1 MNASVTTPELVAAPK
16 SGALPDIV
24 DVAMKH
30 KGLVLT
36 GLLLGI
42 ALGVVTYLKLGPA
55 YETKTRILVSKKGN
69 VQLNED
75 DTGNRTYGERGEHVT
90 LIMSPLIVKEAVET
104 YELGKLA
111 SLRTSSDPVE
121 DIVDAIKARRTA
133 GSDLSFLNVVDLAFE
148 SEVRGDG
155 PRILDA
161 IAKTYASYLKRTQGE
176 NTDEAVTSV
185 DDRAKKLE
193 NELHEAEQKQLEL
206 RQKAPFHWKNAPG
219 TSGQSGDTTNLHQE
233 RVLRLEQERRDQLV
247 RRAQV
252 ESKLATIERLQR
264 ENAPAESLE
273 FLVRRYL
280 YQDGNNSPAAAATS
294 DAGSGAL
301 FVDPRIS
308 LLDQRLTPLMLEEQR
323 LTRDF
328 GYGEDHPQ
336 VKLVKKNMEAVRQF
350 FRDQGL
356 LLPDEPGGR
365 VSRKT
370 TDLVA
375 MYVASLKQEKQELD
389 LRDKSLSALVD
400 EETVLA
406 KQYTKFLLED
416 QRLAAEIQRLTL
428 LWQTVKT
435 SIAQVDLLKDN
446 TGYSMKTVAPPMES
460 LSFKKPL
467 KIIGACAMVG
477 MIISCGIVYLRAL
490 RDTRMK
496 TVEAIQELLGW
507 RILGRVPS
515 LRLKGRPLANTTID
529 PGLCFYHHPGSK
541 ESESYRS
548 VRSALFVLTHQNGKR
563 IIQVTSPEMADGKT
577 TLTTN
582 LAAAIAQSGK
592 KVLLIDADMRRARV
606 HQMLGLRGEIGL
618 AEVLSGE
625 IALENAVQPTVME
638 HLTVL
643 TAGKAPANPA
653 ELLSSPRFVQLLGAV
668 RPHFDYV
675 LVDTPP
681 LLAVSDP
688 CVVAPYVDGV
698 LLVVRVGKNRAE
710 SVEQARE
717 LLLTHHAQP
726 LGVVVNGVSEQR
738 SYGQYGY
745 GEYGSGYGYG
755 TSTDSD
761 QAVSAIPVETQTVT
775 EGQPTP
781 HPAMTTVEWIGEGPV
796 NPPRAV
802 GART

>member
-1 MNASVTTPELVAAPK
+1 MNAPVTTPELVTAPK
-16 SGALPDIV
+16 SGSLPDIV
-24 DVAMKH
+24 DVAMKN

-42 ALGVVTYLKLGPA
+42 AVGVITYLKLGPA

-69 VQLNED
+69 VQLSED
-75 DTGNRTYGERGEHVT
+75 DIGNKTYGERGEHVT

-104 YELGKLA
+104 FELGKLA
-111 SLRTSSDPVE
+111 SLRDSSDPVE

-133 GSDLSFLNVVDLAFE
+133 GSDLSFLNVIDLAYE

-161 IAKTYASYLKRTQGE
+161 IEKTYARYLKRTQGE
-176 NTDEAVTSV
+176 NTADAVTSV
-185 DDRAKKLE
+185 DGRAKDLE
-193 NELHEAEQKQLEL
+193 KEL
-206 RQKAPFHWKNAPG
+206 RNVEQEQLALRQRAPFHWRNAPG

-247 RRAQV
+247 RRAQI
-252 ESKLATIERLQR
+252 ESKLATIEQLQR
-264 ENAPAESLE
+264 DNAPAESLDL
-273 FLVRRYL
+273 LVRRYL
-280 YQDGNNSPAAAATS
+280 MQDGNNSPAAAATS
-294 DAGSGAL
+294 DAGGVT

-308 LLDQRLTPLMLEEQR
+308 LMDQRLTPLILEEQR
-323 LTRDF
+323 LTRDY
-328 GYGEDHPQ
+328 GYGPDHPQ
-336 VKLVKKNMEAVRQF
+336 VKLVKKNIESVRQF

-356 LLPDEPGGR
+356 SLPDEPGGR

-375 MYVASLKQEKQELD
+375 MYVASLRQERQELD
-389 LRDKSLSALVD
+389 LRDKNLSQLVD

-406 KQYTKFLLED
+406 KQYSKFLLED
-416 QRLAAEIQRLTL
+416 QRLANEILRLTQ
-428 LWQTVKT
+428 LWSTVKT
-435 SIAQVDLLKDN
+435 SIAQVDLLQDN
-446 TGYSMKTVAPPMES
+446 TGYTMKTVAPPMES
-460 LSFKKPL
+460 LSMKKPM
-467 KIIGACAMVG
+467 KIVGASAMVG
-477 MIISCGIVYLRAL
+477 LMVSCGIVYLRAL
-490 RDTRMK
+490 RDTRLK
-496 TVEAIQELLGW
+496 SVDAVQELLGW
-507 RILGRVPS
+507 RVLGRVPTW
-515 LRLKGRPLANTTID
+515 RTKGRPVVDSTID
-529 PGLCFYHHPGSK
+529 ASVCFFHHPGSK
-541 ESESYRS
+541 ESEAYRS

-563 IIQVTSPEMADGKT
+563 VLQVTSPEMADGKT

-618 AEVLSGE
+618 AEVLAGE
-625 IALENAVQPTVME
+625 IALENAVQSTVME

-643 TAGKAPANPA
+643 SAGKAPANPA
-653 ELLSSPRFVQLLGAV
+653 ELLSSPRFAQLLGAV
-668 RPHFDYV
+668 RPHYDYI

-717 LLLTHHAQP
+717 LLMTHHAQP
-726 LGVVVNGVSEQR
+726 LGVVINGVTETR
-738 SYGQYGY
+738 GYGAYGY
-745 GEYGSGYGYG
+745 GEYGGYGYG
-755 TSTDSD
+755 YGLAGEANTGG
-761 QAVSAIPVETQTVT
+761 AVVPAGMVMTA
-775 EGQPTP
+775 EGQSAA
-781 HPAMTTVEWIGEGPV
+781 HPSMTTVEWIGEGPV
-796 NPPRAV
+796 GPGRSSPTRL
-802 GART
+802 

>member
-1 MNASVTTPELVAAPK
+1 MNAPVTTPELVTAPK

-24 DVAMKH
+24 DVAMKN

-42 ALGVVTYLKLGPA
+42 AAGVIVYLKLGPA

-69 VQLNED
+69 VQLSED
-75 DTGNRTYGERGEHVT
+75 DIGNKTYGERGEHVT

-111 SLRTSSDPVE
+111 SLRGSSDPVE

-133 GSDLSFLNVVDLAFE
+133 GSDLSFLNVIDLAYE

-161 IAKTYASYLKRTQGE
+161 IEKTYARYLKRTQGE
-176 NTDEAVTSV
+176 NTADAVTSV
-185 DDRAKKLE
+185 DSRAKELE
-193 NELHEAEQKQLEL
+193 RELRNVEQEQLAL
-206 RQKAPFHWKNAPG
+206 RQKAPFHWRNAPG

-247 RRAQV
+247 RRAQI
-252 ESKLATIERLQR
+252 ESKLATIEQLQR
-264 ENAPAESLE
+264 DNAPADSLDL
-273 FLVRRYL
+273 LVRRYL
-280 YQDGNNSPAAAATS
+280 MQDGNNSPAAAATS
-294 DAGSGAL
+294 DAGGGVT

-308 LLDQRLTPLMLEEQR
+308 LMDQRLTPLILEEQR
-323 LTRDF
+323 LTRDY
-328 GYGEDHPQ
+328 GYGPDHPQ
-336 VKLVKKNMEAVRQF
+336 VKLVKKNIESVRQF

-356 LLPDEPGGR
+356 SLPDEPGGR

-375 MYVASLKQEKQELD
+375 MYVASLKQERQELD
-389 LRDKSLSALVD
+389 LRDKNLAQLVD

-406 KQYTKFLLED
+406 KQYSKFLLED
-416 QRLAAEIQRLTL
+416 QRLANEIQRLTL

-435 SIAQVDLLKDN
+435 SIAQVDLLQDN
-446 TGYSMKTVAPPMES
+446 TGYTMKTVAPPMES
-460 LSFKKPL
+460 LSMKKPM
-467 KIIGACAMVG
+467 KIVGASAMVG
-477 MIISCGIVYLRAL
+477 LMVSCGIVYLRAL
-490 RDTRMK
+490 RDTRLK
-496 TVEAIQELLGW
+496 SVDAVQELLGW
-507 RILGRVPS
+507 RVLGRVPTW
-515 LRLKGRPLANTTID
+515 RTKGRPTVESAID
-529 PGLCFYHHPGSK
+529 ASVCFYHHPGSK
-541 ESESYRS
+541 ESEAYRS

-563 IIQVTSPEMADGKT
+563 VLQVTSPEMADGKT

-592 KVLLIDADMRRARV
+592 KVLLIDADMRRPRV

-618 AEVLSGE
+618 AEVLAGE

-643 TAGKAPANPA
+643 SAGKAPANPA
-653 ELLSSPRFVQLLGAV
+653 ELLSSPRFAQLLGAV

-710 SVEQARE
+710 AVEQARE

-726 LGVVVNGVSEQR
+726 LGVVINGVTETR
-738 SYGQYGY
+738 SYGAYGY
-745 GEYGSGYGYG
+745 GEYGGYGYG
-755 TSTDSD
+755 ASVD
-761 QAVSAIPVETQTVT
+761 ASAGAAGMPMTADGRPAT
-775 EGQPTP
+775 
-781 HPAMTTVEWIGEGPV
+781 HPSMTTVEWIGEGPV
-796 NPPRAV
+796 GPGRSVPTRV
-802 GART
+802 